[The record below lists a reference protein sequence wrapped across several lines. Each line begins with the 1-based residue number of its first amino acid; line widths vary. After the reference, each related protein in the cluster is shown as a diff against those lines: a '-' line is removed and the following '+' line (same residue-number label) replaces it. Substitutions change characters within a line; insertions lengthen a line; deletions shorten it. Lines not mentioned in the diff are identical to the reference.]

1 VKDAATPSVRFAR
14 VVTSGAQADATRQ
27 SQCRPP
33 ALVVAVGETRIE
45 VSAGFD
51 PSLLRA
57 VVSALGGGGR

>member
-1 VKDAATPSVRFAR
+1 MRFAR
-14 VVTSGAQADATRQ
+14 VVTAAAQPELVAEAVRL
-27 SQCRPP
+27 SQCAPS
-33 ALVVAVGETRIE
+33 ALVVAVGDTRIE